1 MTLYSRDN
9 CKFVRNGVLYLIQR
23 YVARNDEEMEEITI
37 KRSIGSNRS
46 RQHARREH
54 IIRVERTRRISYTWN
69 RNF

>member
-9 CKFVRNGVLYLIQR
+9 CKFVRNGGKTKM